1 MENATTEY
9 ILKKT
14 SRYLLSPACPIP
26 PSTLDLAP
34 CRSVGAGRRSQLR
47 DAAPSVGVAA
57 DWRAAPVTCWL
68 YTGQDALYTINTD
81 TVPYPVHYTPA
92 AVMLSQ
98 PSTLLHIHIHSH
110 CTALAAV
117 RSSRKTLGNYL
128 LQFLTL
134 HML

>member
-1 MENATTEY
+1 MQPQNISQIRLHVIPSLSKPPLCPGPGSVWEAECW
-9 ILKKT
+9 
-14 SRYLLSPACPIP
+14 SRTQEPAEGC
-26 PSTLDLAP
+26 S
-34 CRSVGAGRRSQLR
+34 SERRSGCRL
-47 DAAPSVGVAA
+47 
-57 DWRAAPVTCWL
+57 RAAPVTCWP

-81 TVPYPVHYTPA
+81 TVPYPLHHTPA